1 MWSLKN
7 KINKQKRNKPVVT
20 EQTVGCQMGWGWGW
34 GVKKVK
40 GVRSTNWL
48 LQNSHSDVKYSIGTV
63 VTNIVI
69 TVSAA
74 RWVLDLSGGI
84 TS

>member
-40 GVRSTNWL
+40 GVRSTNW
-48 LQNSHSDVKYSIGTV
+48 
-63 VTNIVI
+63 
-69 TVSAA
+69 
-74 RWVLDLSGGI
+74 
-84 TS
+84 